1 MKLKILGFLAML
13 FSVWQLQAQ
22 TIQLTAPNGGE
33 TWTGGSTRAITWNY
47 TNIDNI
53 KIEYSLNNG
62 LTWKVISESTPAS
75 ALSYNW
81 VVPCIGSTKA
91 KIRVTSTLQFI
102 QDESNTTF
110 TIPEPTVD
118 ITYPNGGESF
128 GTGTGQYIEWLT
140 TGVTTLKVQYTTN
153 NGSTWTDIGDF
164 PAANGYCNWVAPSS
178 KSSQTRVRAFNIES
192 TVNRDSSASLFS
204 IFSLPNHNPDKYKG
218 GAQDGYNMASNLPDT
233 IRVISPNG
241 GESLYP
247 TTSTT
252 ITWSYRHIDNIKLE
266 YSTDNGANWK
276 TIVSDIPASQ
286 LSYTWSIPN
295 TPSTECLLKISSMT
309 NGVFDVSNTKFTI
322 NAASV
327 TLTYPTG
334 GESFGTGTG
343 QYIEWDFSSVSTV
356 KVEYSADNGSS
367 WNTIGTA
374 PAANKYMNWVTPN
387 TTGTNYL
394 IRISDNTLPSVKDSS
409 KAVFAVFALPS
420 SDPNKFKGGIND
432 GYNMN
437 SNLRD
442 SVVLTSPNGGEI
454 WTSASSKTI
463 KWNYNEVDN
472 VSLEFSLDDGL
483 SWSTIVANIPA
494 SQLSYNWTV
503 PTTPSYTCRIR
514 IKDITRDVSD
524 QNDSAFVIPRS
535 YVQITYPDG
544 GERFG
549 TGTGQY
555 IEWEYSDLATIKLE
569 YSSDNGTS
577 WNVIG
582 TAPAANKYANWVV
595 PNTVTNQLLIR
606 ATDVDNALLY
616 TDQSN
621 STFSSFG
628 IPTADP
634 NKFKGG
640 EGDGYSMYAF
650 KDVLVKLFRP
660 NGGEIWGNGTT
671 QQIKWQTLN
680 SSDSLKLEY
689 STDNESTW
697 NTIVTNLPNS
707 PALYNWTIASPVSA
721 ICKVRATGMKGEIVD
736 KSDNFFTIA
745 NENAIVT
752 KTLSSNTFCSGAS
765 STISYTLNST
775 FNTGNKFIVQLSDS
789 VGSFAGSV
797 RNIGEVVATSAQP
810 ISVLFPKIYSQSSQ
824 YRVRVIGT
832 NPPGI
837 GTNNGSNI
845 TINPLPFVNLGND
858 TALCPGAT
866 KILNASNTGSSYIW
880 STGASTPTIS
890 VSNAGKYSVKVTNA
904 CGSSYDTI
912 NILQKQAP
920 TLNFGG
926 DTAICLNAAVKLN
939 AKTQNVED
947 NYLWSTGANTPAID
961 VVTPGNYQVTV
972 SNTCGSKTFNKNIT
986 IRSTKKLELGNN
998 KALCKN
1004 QVVDLDAGNAGTK
1017 FKWNTGDSTQILKV
1031 TKPGTYIVT
1040 VSDACGQLSD
1050 QVTIIDGSFTV
1061 NSGKDTSVCKGSSIT
1076 IRATGGNQYT
1086 WSNGQIGS
1094 SITIS
1099 PKDIMK
1105 FLVSSKNVYNCISM
1119 DEITIAL
1126 KDTVAPSFASELV
1139 QCIGNKLEIQNIS
1152 KEGIKGFWT
1161 PAFDN
1166 TKTLTYQ
1173 FTPTSGV
1180 CITKFSKTIA
1190 PVNPNA
1196 ITPKV
1201 EILSSKN
1208 SDSICTS
1215 EKVTFTAI
1223 PFNGGDN
1230 PTYEW
1235 FKNGQSIAQANSSTL
1250 ILENLAENDTV
1261 YVKMKSNASC
1271 AIGEFALSN
1280 KRVMKVQNRKVPTFA
1295 SISPICAGQL
1305 INDLPIV
1312 SNNGIKGSWSP
1323 ALNNTKTTEYVFTPT
1338 SNQCVDV
1345 VKMTIVVNDK
1355 PAQPIIACYQ
1365 KATWVDSIC
1374 SWKVSGN
1381 KPAQPTLA
1389 CYQNATWIDSTC
1401 KWNISGNKPAQPALA
1416 CYQNATWVDSSCSWI
1431 VSGDKPAQPTLA
1443 CYQKATWVDS
1453 TCKWNIS
1460 GNKPVQPIIAC
1471 YQKATWVD
1479 STCLWKVTG
1488 DLPQKPSKDTVL
1500 KFKFDTIQCS
1510 WIKLDSNQVGLNNI
1524 TESIS
1529 SVSIFPNPT
1538 NNVLIIETHN
1548 MDALENYYYKIVDL
1562 NGKEIFS
1569 TQVKN
1574 LHTEIYMNSFAS
1586 KGVYILN
1593 MTDANGKSIEMKK
1606 IILE

>member
-1 MKLKILGFLAML
+1 MKLKIVGFLAML

-22 TIQLTAPNGGE
+22 TIQLTSPNGGE
-33 TWTGGSTRAITWNY
+33 SLVGGTTKSITWSY

-62 LTWKVISESTPAS
+62 LTWKVITESTPAS

-81 VVPCIGSTKA
+81 TVPCIGSTKA
-91 KIRVTSTLQFI
+91 KVRITSTLQFI
-102 QDESNTTF
+102 QDESNATF
-110 TIPEPTVD
+110 TIPEPIVN

-276 TIVSDIPASQ
+276 SIVSDIPASQ

-295 TPSTECLLKISSMT
+295 TPSMECLLKISSMT

-374 PAANKYMNWVTPN
+374 PAANKYMNWVTPT

-409 KAVFAVFALPS
+409 DAVFSIFALPS

-442 SVVLTSPNGGEI
+442 SVILTSPNGGEI

-463 KWNYNEVDN
+463 KWTYNEVDN
-472 VSLEFSLDDGL
+472 VSLEFSLDDGIT
-483 SWSTIVANIPA
+483 WSTIAANIPA

-514 IKDITRDVSD
+514 IKDTSRDISD

-595 PNTVTNQLLIR
+595 PNTVSTQLLIR
-606 ATDVDNALLY
+606 ATDVDNTIY

-689 STDNESTW
+689 STDNETTW
-697 NTIVTNLPNS
+697 NTIATNIPNT

-752 KTLSSNTFCSGAS
+752 KALSSNTFCSGAS
-765 STISYTLNST
+765 TSINYTLNST
-775 FNTGNKFIVQLSDS
+775 FNSGNKFIVQLSDS

-797 RNIGEVVATSAQP
+797 RNIGEITATTTQP
-810 ISVLFPKIYSQSSQ
+810 ISVKFPAIYTQSNL

-858 TALCPGAT
+858 TAICPGIT
-866 KILNASNTGSSYIW
+866 KTLNATNTGSTYIW
-880 STGASTPTIS
+880 NIGATTPTIS
-890 VSNAGKYSVKVTNA
+890 VSNPGTYSVKVTNG

-920 TLNFGG
+920 VLNFGG
-926 DTAICLNAAVKLN
+926 DTSICLNASVKLN
-939 AKTQNVED
+939 AKTQNTED
-947 NYLWSTGANTPAID
+947 TYLWSTGANTPAID

-972 SNTCGSKTFNKNIT
+972 SNTCGSKTATKT
-986 IRSTKKLELGNN
+986 VSVLPTKKLDLGIN

-1004 QVVDLDAGNAGTK
+1004 QVIDLDAGNTGSK
-1017 FKWNTGDSTQILKV
+1017 FKWNTGDSSQILKV
-1031 TKPGTYIVT
+1031 TKPGTYVVT

-1050 QVTIIDGSFTV
+1050 QVTVIDGSFAV

-1076 IRATGGNQYT
+1076 IRATGGNQYS
-1086 WSNGQIGS
+1086 WSNGQTGA

-1105 FLVSSKNVYNCISM
+1105 FIVSSKNVYNCISM

-1126 KDTVAPSFASELV
+1126 KDTVAPSFADELV
-1139 QCIGNKLEIQNIS
+1139 QCIGNKLEIQNVS
-1152 KEGIKGFWT
+1152 KEGVKGFWT

-1190 PVNPNA
+1190 PVNPNT

-1201 EILSSKN
+1201 DVISSKN

-1235 FKNGQSIAQANSSTL
+1235 FKNGQIIAQANSSSL
-1250 ILENLAENDTV
+1250 IVENLIDKDTI

-1280 KRVMKVQNRKVPTFA
+1280 KRVMKVQSRKVPTFA
-1295 SISPICAGQL
+1295 SIAPICAGQL

-1312 SNNGIKGSWSP
+1312 SNNGIKGFWSP
-1323 ALNNTKTTEYVFTPT
+1323 ALNNTKTTEYVFTPIA
-1338 SNQCVDV
+1338 NQCVDL
-1345 VKMTIVVNDK
+1345 VKMTIIVNDK
-1355 PAQPIIACYQ
+1355 PVQPTTACYQTANWNANSCTWEITGTKPTQPKLACYEKATFNTSTCSWDVTGSQPTQPQIACYQ
-1365 KATWVDSIC
+1365 KATWIDSAC
-1374 SWKVSGN
+1374 SWKVTGD
-1381 KPAQPTLA
+1381 KPIQPQIT
-1389 CYQNATWIDSTC
+1389 CYQKATWIDSTC
-1401 KWNISGNKPAQPALA
+1401 
-1416 CYQNATWVDSSCSWI
+1416 SWK
-1431 VSGDKPAQPTLA
+1431 VTGDKPTQP
-1443 CYQKATWVDS
+1443 Q
-1453 TCKWNIS
+1453 
-1460 GNKPVQPIIAC
+1460 IAC
-1471 YQKATWVD
+1471 YQKATWID
-1479 STCLWKVTG
+1479 STCSWNVIG
-1488 DLPQKPSKDTVL
+1488 EKPEEPKKDTL
-1500 KFKFDTIQCS
+1500 NKYTFDDVKCKWVKSDTN
-1510 WIKLDSNQVGLNNI
+1510 KLELNNLNSFVSTI
-1524 TESIS
+1524 T
-1529 SVSIFPNPT
+1529 VFPNPT
-1538 NNVLIIETHN
+1538 TNILIIETQDQKVIN
-1548 MDALENYYYKIVDL
+1548 NYSYKIIDM
-1562 NGKEIFS
+1562 NGKEIFN
-1569 TQVKN
+1569 TIVKN
-1574 LHTEIYMNSFAS
+1574 LQTEISMSTIAV
-1586 KGVYILN
+1586 KGIYLLTVLDSTGMIV
-1593 MTDANGKSIEMKK
+1593 DSKK